1 MMKASTMTLNL
12 HALLIFL
19 GCCALIAFATL
30 NGSGAWFHLAEAA
43 STIVILAGIAGL
55 LNRHGTQRG

>member
-1 MMKASTMTLNL
+1 MVLNL

-19 GCCALIAFATL
+19 GCCALIAFVTA

-43 STIVILAGIAGL
+43 STIVILAGVAGL
-55 LNRHGTQRG
+55 LNRRGAQRR